1 MGMERCYPLA
11 GGKGSLRLW
20 EEGLRV
26 RLTARLPDD
35 GRGLYKVWLTG
46 ARGGE
51 LLLGTL
57 MPEGGVLQ
65 LHRQMSVDQ
74 LTRAGVWPPSGGRA
88 ALVFPAGGHVPQGWQ
103 LADNL
108 AALFSD
114 TVLRDQ
120 AKGQRGALLRKRDGG
135 TTLAL
140 PFAWGSAVPLEAAFC
155 LMRPAELEG
164 ETYLLLEL
172 DASGHPTFF
181 RERK

>member
-1 MGMERCYPLA
+1 MERCYPLA
-11 GGKGSLRLW
+11 GGKGSLRLR

-26 RLTARLPDD
+26 QLWAKLPDD

-46 ARGGE
+46 GDGGE

-57 MPEGGVLQ
+57 LPEGGILQ
-65 LHRQMSVDQ
+65 LRRQMSVDQ

-103 LADNL
+103 LADDL
-108 AALFSD
+108 PALFSD
-114 TVLRDQ
+114 VVLRAQ
-120 AKGQRGALLRKRDGG
+120 AKGQRGALFRKRDGG
-135 TTLAL
+135 TTVAL
-140 PFAWGSAVPLEAAFC
+140 PFVWGGAVPLEAAFC
-155 LMRPAELEG
+155 LLRPAELEG